1 MAAHPLFAQ
10 TKTQILKILSY
21 WDPMKVEP
29 GKPQGAPEDEYEP
42 EAARIASFVLKAKD
56 ANGQLNLSNLKDE
69 IERPWK
75 VMYGEDCPNSSE
87 IAQNIMQQIQ

>member
-29 GKPQGAPEDEYEP
+29 GKPTGAPEDEYEP

-56 ANGQLNLSNLKDE
+56 SEGQLNLSNLKGE
-69 IERPWK
+69 IERLWQ
-75 VMYGEDCPNSSE
+75 VMYGEECPNSLE